1 MLGWIQ
7 FLEIQGL
14 IHLDIWQCHVFIFL
28 GGLRRSLQEAVK
40 LDDSPP
46 GAQLVVA
53 VGHHNRRTQE
63 FGICH
68 LTGNKLAPD
77 QVVELLCV
85 FFQAGNIRWPA
96 SNIRRANGFVSF
108 LSAFLAAVDPRLL
121 RQITFAELLLDEL
134 STADYGILAEIGG
147 IRTHVGNKTGLVQS
161 LGQHHGFLDAETH
174 AVTGRLLQRRGN
186 KGCRRTGSGR
196 LVFALDHLEAA
207 SLEPLNVL
215 LALSLVDRAVG
226 LVVITADFE
235 PDRVFGALG
244 RKVCMQLPEFFRHK
258 LPDLPLPLH
267 NQSHGDGLH
276 TPRRQAP
283 GNLCPQQR
291 RNHIT
296 HNTVQEPAGLLRIHP
311 VVIQIA
317 RILEGFLNRP
327 LGDLVKHYTTIFV
340 RLAANGLLKVPGNRL
355 PFSIQIRCQIDM
367 VSRLG
372 QTLELADH
380 LFLAGQNLV
389 TGAPV
394 MIGIDTHTGYQLLA
408 GLTLLVLGFLFRAH
422 LARGRCLFRPFFRV

>member
-196 LVFALDHLEAA
+196 LVFALGHLEAA

-215 LALSLVDRAVG
+215 LALSFVDRAVG
-226 LVVITADFE
+226 LVDITGYFE

-244 RKVCMQLPEFFRHK
+244 SKVCMQLPELFRHK
-258 LPDLPLPLH
+258 FTDLPLPFH
-267 NQSHGDGLH
+267 NQSYGDGLH
-276 TPRRQAP
+276 T
-283 GNLCPQQR
+283 
-291 RNHIT
+291 
-296 HNTVQEPAGLLRIHP
+296 
-311 VVIQIA
+311 A
-317 RILEGFLNRP
+317 R
-327 LGDLVKHYTTIFV
+327 
-340 RLAANGLLKVPGNRL
+340 
-355 PFSIQIRCQIDM
+355 
-367 VSRLG
+367 
-372 QTLELADH
+372 
-380 LFLAGQNLV
+380 
-389 TGAPV
+389 
-394 MIGIDTHTGYQLLA
+394 
-408 GLTLLVLGFLFRAH
+408 
-422 LARGRCLFRPFFRV
+422 